1 MKVYRL
7 ENKTLLKGHMKQ
19 VWDYF
24 STPLNLNE
32 ITPDD
37 MSFEIL
43 TDLINVKM
51 YPGLI
56 INYRIR
62 PFLNIPMRWTTEI
75 THCEINRYFVDEQRF
90 GPYAFW
96 HHQHH
101 FQETKEGI
109 EMTDIV
115 HYAIPFGPLGRL
127 ANSVYVAH
135 KLKSIFDYREQK
147 IATVFK

>member
-7 ENKTLLKGHMKQ
+7 EKKTLLKGQMEH

-43 TDLINVKM
+43 TDLRHVKM

-75 THCEINRYFVDEQRF
+75 THCETNRYFVDEQRF

-115 HYAIPFGPLGRL
+115 HYAIPFGPLGRV
-127 ANSVYVAH
+127 ANAVYVAN

-147 IATVFK
+147 IATIFK